1 MTALVDIARYATA
14 GPVYKEMTQPQQF
27 KREIRNLDR
36 IITLCTR
43 AIRATRHGQTLAPRV
58 DPYAQYYRLFEDFY
72 EILQLENDK
81 IPTQKEYLEDH
92 KYRLIQE

>member
-1 MTALVDIARYATA
+1 MPPLVQYS
-14 GPVYKEMTQPQQF
+14 YKEMAQPQQF
-27 KREIRNLDR
+27 KREIRNLHR
-36 IITLCTR
+36 ITTLCTR

-58 DPYAQYYRLFEDFY
+58 LVDPYAHYYRLFDDFY
-72 EILQLENDK
+72 VEILQLESDK